1 MKIYSTLSQKKETFK
16 PVKKDC
22 VGIYVCGPT
31 VYDVGHLGHA
41 RSVVSF
47 DVIRRYFIYKGYKV
61 MFVSNITDVDDKI
74 IKRSASLGISENEL
88 AEKVIPEY
96 QKDYGLLGV
105 IPPDFSPRATQYIP
119 KMVDLIEKLVQK
131 GFAYATDDGVY
142 FDVPKYAH
150 YGELSHQKL
159 DELQAGARVAVDEKK
174 KNPSDFALWKKE
186 KPGEPAWDGPG
197 GMRGRPGWHIE
208 CSAMS
213 LDLLGGP
220 FDIHGGGI
228 DLQFPHHE
236 GERAQNEAVTGHV
249 CVKYWL
255 HNGHIRVNSE
265 KMSKSLGN
273 FFTIKEILAKYNP
286 VVVRYFLLSTHYR
299 MPIEF
304 SNDLLEQAKNSLSRL
319 HDFMRRLNNCSG
331 LSEGEISIG
340 KILKNIEKKFDSA
353 MDNDFEIAEAL
364 AAIFELVKEI
374 NALLDA
380 NKLNSA
386 DVKATVELM
395 AKFDSVLAVLAVK
408 DGVDAEVEKLIAERN
423 SARKNKDFKRADE
436 IRQNLLKKGIE
447 LEDSK
452 DGTIWKKML

>member
-1 MKIYSTLSQKKETFK
+1 MKIYSTLSRKKETFK
-16 PVKKDC
+16 PVKKGC

-47 DVIRRYFIYKGYKV
+47 DIIRRYFAYKGYKV
-61 MFVSNITDVDDKI
+61 TFVSNITDVDDKI
-74 IKRSASLGISENEL
+74 IKRSALLGISESEL

-96 QKDYGLLGV
+96 EKDYGLLGV
-105 IPPDFSPRATQYIP
+105 IPPDVSPRATQYIP
-119 KMVDLIEKLVQK
+119 KMVELIEKLIEN
-131 GFAYATDDGVY
+131 GFAYSTDDGVY
-142 FDVPKYAH
+142 FDVSKYKA

-174 KNPSDFALWKKE
+174 KNPADFALWKKE
-186 KPGEPAWDGPG
+186 KQGEPAWDGPTR
-197 GMRGRPGWHIE
+197 MRGRPGWHIE

-213 LDLLGGP
+213 LDLLGRP

-304 SNDLLEQAKNSLSRL
+304 SNDLLEQAKNSLERL
-319 HDFMRRLNNCSG
+319 HDFMRRLNNFPTDK
-331 LSEGEISIG
+331 EGKISIS
-340 KILKNIEKKFDSA
+340 KILKNVEKKFEEA
-353 MDNDFEIAEAL
+353 LDNDFEIAEAL
-364 AAIFELVKEI
+364 AAIFELVKEV

-380 NKLNSA
+380 NKLNSS
-386 DVKATVELM
+386 DVKTTIELM
-395 AKFDSVLAVLAVK
+395 SKFDSVLAVLKVK
-408 DGVDAEVEKLIAERN
+408 DNVNAEVEALIGER
-423 SARKNKDFKRADE
+423 STARKNKDFKRADE
-436 IRQNLLKKGIE
+436 IRQILLKKGVE
-447 LEDSK
+447 LEDTK
-452 DGTIWKKML
+452 DGTVWKKML